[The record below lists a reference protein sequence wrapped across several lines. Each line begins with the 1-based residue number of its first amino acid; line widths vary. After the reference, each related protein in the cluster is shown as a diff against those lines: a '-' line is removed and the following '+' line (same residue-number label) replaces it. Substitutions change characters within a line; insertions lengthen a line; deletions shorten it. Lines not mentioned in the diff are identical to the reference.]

1 MAITPT
7 RLSNIIIPAIWEP
20 QVIERSAQLSMLWTS
35 GIVQN
40 VAELDGFVAN
50 GGNIINLPFWQD
62 LTGRSELVSATGL
75 QLSVNPIQAAQDA
88 AAVFA
93 RGKAW
98 GTNNLAAA
106 LSGGNP
112 AGAIRELVA
121 GFWAR
126 DMDTTA
132 LYMLK
137 GVFASTEMAG
147 NILDISAAAGD
158 AARVNASSFIDAT
171 QRLGDAKS
179 KITGI
184 IMHSAV
190 EAAFSKLPGQLDYV
204 RISDAEPRVPF
215 LQGKRV
221 IVTDQLPTSG
231 SGTDMIFDTYM
242 FGEGAFGYANGEG
255 SRVTKAATAVDELA
269 DEEYIINRRH
279 FVLHP
284 RGVRFIGTTTAAG
297 PTDADLQLGASWQRV
312 YESKNVRMVAF
323 RHKI

>member
-1 MAITPT
+1 MAST
-7 RLSNIIIPAIWEP
+7 RLANIIVPAIWEP
-20 QVIERSAQLSMLWTS
+20 QVIERSAQLSELWTS
-35 GIVQN
+35 GIVAN
-40 VAELDGFVAN
+40 VPELDGFINN

-62 LTGRSELVSATGL
+62 LGGRSELVSATGL
-75 QLSVNPIQAAQDA
+75 QLAVNPIQAAQDA

-112 AGAIRELVA
+112 AAAIRDLVA

-132 LYMLK
+132 LLMLK
-137 GVFASTEMAG
+137 GVFASTSMAG
-147 NILDISAAAGD
+147 NLHDISGAAGD
-158 AARVNASSFIDAT
+158 AARINASSFIDAT
-171 QRLGDAKS
+171 QKLGDAKS
-179 KITGI
+179 RVTGI

-190 EAAFSKLPGQLDYV
+190 EAAFAKLPGQLDYV

-231 SGTDMIFDTYM
+231 TGTDMIFDTYM
-242 FGEGAFGYANGEG
+242 FGAGALGYANGNG
-255 SRVTKAATAVDELA
+255 TNVTKAATAVDELA

-297 PTDADLQLGASWQRV
+297 PDDTTLQAGASWDRV
-312 YESKNVRMVAF
+312 YESKNVRMIAF

>member
-1 MAITPT
+1 MAST
-7 RLSNIIIPAIWEP
+7 RLANIIVPAIWEP
-20 QVIERSAQLSMLWTS
+20 QVIERSAQLSELWTS
-35 GIVQN
+35 GIVQD
-40 VAELDGFVAN
+40 VPDLAGFVAN

-62 LTGRSELVSATGL
+62 LSGRSELVSATGL
-75 QLSVNPIQAAQDA
+75 QLAVNPIQAAQDA

-132 LYMLK
+132 LYMLQ
-137 GVFASTEMAG
+137 GVFASASMAG
-147 NILDISAAAGD
+147 NVLDISGLTGD
-158 AARVNASSFIDAT
+158 AARVNGSSFIDAT

-179 KITGI
+179 RITGV

-190 EAAFSKLPGQLDYV
+190 EAAFAKLPGQLDYV
-204 RISDAEPRVPF
+204 RLSDAEPRVPF

-221 IVTDQLPTSG
+221 IVTDQLTTSG
-231 SGTDMIFDTYM
+231 SGADMIFDTYM
-242 FGEGAFGYANGEG
+242 FGEGAFGYANGNG
-255 SRVTKAATAVDELA
+255 TRVTKAAVAEDELA

-297 PTDADLQLGASWQRV
+297 PTDADLILGTSWQRV
-312 YESKNVRMVAF
+312 YENKNVRMIMF

>member
-7 RLSNIIIPAIWEP
+7 RLDNIIIPEIWEP
-20 QVIERSAQLSMLWTS
+20 QVIERSTQLSELWTS
-35 GIVQN
+35 GIVQE
-40 VAELDGFVAN
+40 VAELAGFVAS
-50 GGNIINLPFWQD
+50 GGNIVNLPYWQD
-62 LTGRSELVSATGL
+62 LQGRSELVSATGL

-112 AGAIRELVA
+112 QEAIRELVA
-121 GFWAR
+121 GWWAR
-126 DMDTTA
+126 DMDTTV

-137 GVFASTEMAG
+137 GVFAASTMSS

-158 AARVNASSFIDAT
+158 AARVNGSSFIDAT

-190 EAAFSKLPGQLDYV
+190 EAAFAKLPGQLDYV
-204 RISDAEPRVPF
+204 NLSAAEPRVPF

-231 SGTDMIFDTYM
+231 SGTDMIFDTYL
-242 FGEGAFGYANGEG
+242 FGAGAFGYANGNG
-255 SRVTKAATAVDELA
+255 SRVTKVSTDEDKLA
-269 DEEYIINRRH
+269 DEEYLINRRH

-297 PTDADLQLGASWQRV
+297 PTDAELQDGTSWERV
-312 YESKNVRMVAF
+312 YDPKNVRMIAF

>member
-1 MAITPT
+1 MAST
-7 RLSNIIIPAIWEP
+7 RLANIIVPAIWEP
-20 QVIERSAQLSMLWTS
+20 QVIERSAQLSELWTS
-35 GIVQN
+35 GIVQD
-40 VAELDGFVAN
+40 VPDLAGFVAN

-62 LTGRSELVSATGL
+62 LSGRSELVSATGL
-75 QLSVNPIQAAQDA
+75 QLAVNPIQAAQDA

-132 LYMLK
+132 LYMLQ
-137 GVFASTEMAG
+137 GVFASASMAG
-147 NILDISAAAGD
+147 NVMDISGLVGD
-158 AARVNASSFIDAT
+158 AARVNGSSFIDAT

-179 KITGI
+179 RITGV

-190 EAAFSKLPGQLDYV
+190 EAAFAKLPGQLDYV
-204 RISDAEPRVPF
+204 RLSDAEPRVPF

-231 SGTDMIFDTYM
+231 TGADMIFDTYM
-242 FGEGAFGYANGEG
+242 FGPGAFGYANGNG
-255 SRVTKAATAVDELA
+255 TRVTKAAVAEDELA

-297 PTDADLQLGASWQRV
+297 PDDATLQAGASWQRV
-312 YESKNVRMVAF
+312 YENKNVRMIMF

>member
-1 MAITPT
+1 MAST
-7 RLSNIIIPAIWEP
+7 RLANIIVPEIWEP
-20 QVIERSAQLSMLWTS
+20 QVIERSAQLSELWTS
-35 GIVQN
+35 GIVQD
-40 VAELDGFVAN
+40 VPDLAGFVAN

-62 LTGRSELVSATGL
+62 LSGRSELVSATGL
-75 QLSVNPIQAAQDA
+75 QLAVNPIQAAQDA

-132 LYMLK
+132 LLMLQ
-137 GVFASTEMAG
+137 GVFAAASMAG
-147 NILDISAAAGD
+147 NVMDISGLTGD
-158 AARVNASSFIDAT
+158 AARVNGSSFIDAT

-179 KITGI
+179 RITGV

-190 EAAFSKLPGQLDYV
+190 EAAFAKLPGQLDYV
-204 RISDAEPRVPF
+204 RLSDAEPRVPF

-231 SGTDMIFDTYM
+231 SGADMIFDTYM
-242 FGEGAFGYANGEG
+242 FGPGAFGHANGNG
-255 SRVTKAATAVDELA
+255 TRVTKAATAEDELA

-297 PTDADLQLGASWQRV
+297 PTDADLILGTSWQRV
-312 YESKNVRMVAF
+312 YENKNVRMIMF

>member
-1 MAITPT
+1 MAPT
-7 RLSNIIIPAIWEP
+7 RLSNIIVPEIWEP
-20 QVIERSAQLSMLWTS
+20 QVIERSAQLSELWTS
-35 GIVQN
+35 GIVQD
-40 VAELDGFVAN
+40 VADLAGFVAN

-75 QLSVNPIQAAQDA
+75 QLAVNPIQAAQDA

-112 AGAIRELVA
+112 AAAIRELVA
-121 GFWAR
+121 GWWAR
-126 DMDTTA
+126 DMDMTA
-132 LYMLK
+132 LLMIQ
-137 GVFASTEMAG
+137 GVFKSASMAA
-147 NILDISAAAGD
+147 NVHDISALVGD
-158 AARVNASSFIDAT
+158 AARINGSSFIDAT
-171 QRLGDAKS
+171 QVLGDAKS
-179 KITGI
+179 RVTGI

-190 EAAFSKLPGQLDYV
+190 EAAFAKLPGQLEYV
-204 RISDAEPRVPF
+204 RLSEAEPRVPF

-231 SGTDMIFDTYM
+231 SGADMIFDTYL
-242 FGEGAFGYANGEG
+242 FGAGALGYANGTG
-255 SRVTKAATAVDELA
+255 TRVTKAAVAQDELA

-284 RGVRFIGTTTAAG
+284 RGVRFVGTTTAAG
-297 PTDADLQLGASWQRV
+297 PDDTTLADGASWSRV
-312 YESKNVRMVAF
+312 YEPKNVRMVMF

>member
-7 RLSNIIIPAIWEP
+7 RLDNIIIPEIWEP
-20 QVIERSAQLSMLWTS
+20 QVIERSAQLSELWTS
-35 GIVQN
+35 GIVQE
-40 VAELDGFVAN
+40 VPELMGFVAN
-50 GGNIINLPFWQD
+50 GGNIVNLPYWQD
-62 LTGRSELVSATGL
+62 LQGRSELVSATGL

-98 GTNNLAAA
+98 GTNALAAA

-112 AGAIRELVA
+112 QAAIRELVA
-121 GFWAR
+121 GWWAR
-126 DMDTTA
+126 DMDTTV

-137 GVFASTEMAG
+137 GVFAAGTMSG

-158 AARVNASSFIDAT
+158 AARVNGSSFIDAT

-190 EAAFSKLPGQLDYV
+190 EAAFAKLPGQLDYV
-204 RISDAEPRVPF
+204 NLSAAEPRVPF

-231 SGTDMIFDTYM
+231 TGTDMIFDTYL
-242 FGEGAFGYANGEG
+242 FGAGAFGYANGTG
-255 SRVTKAATAVDELA
+255 SRVTKVATDEDKLA

-284 RGVRFIGTTTAAG
+284 RGVRFIGTATAAG
-297 PTDADLQLGASWQRV
+297 PTDATLQDGGAWERV
-312 YESKNVRMVAF
+312 YDPKNVRMIAF

>member
-1 MAITPT
+1 MAPT
-7 RLSNIIIPAIWEP
+7 RLSNIIVPEIWEP
-20 QVIERSAQLSMLWTS
+20 QVIERSAQLSELWTS
-35 GIVQN
+35 GIVQD
-40 VAELDGFVAN
+40 VADLAGFVAN

-75 QLSVNPIQAAQDA
+75 QLAVNPIQAAQDA

-112 AGAIRELVA
+112 AAAIRELVA
-121 GFWAR
+121 GWWAR
-126 DMDTTA
+126 DMDMTA
-132 LYMLK
+132 LLMIQ
-137 GVFASTEMAG
+137 GVFKSASMAA
-147 NILDISAAAGD
+147 NVHDISALVGD
-158 AARVNASSFIDAT
+158 AARINGSSFIDAT
-171 QRLGDAKS
+171 QVLGDAKS
-179 KITGI
+179 RVTGI

-190 EAAFSKLPGQLDYV
+190 EAAFAKLPGQLEYV
-204 RISDAEPRVPF
+204 RLSEAEPRVPF

-231 SGTDMIFDTYM
+231 SGADMIFDTYL
-242 FGEGAFGYANGEG
+242 FGAGALGYANGTG
-255 SRVTKAATAVDELA
+255 TRVTKAAVAQDELA

-284 RGVRFIGTTTAAG
+284 RGVRFVGTPTAAG
-297 PTDADLQLGASWQRV
+297 PDDTTLADGASWSRV
-312 YESKNVRMVAF
+312 YEPKNVRMVMF

>member
-1 MAITPT
+1 MAST
-7 RLSNIIIPAIWEP
+7 RLANIIVPAIWEP
-20 QVIERSAQLSMLWTS
+20 QVIERSAQLSELWTS
-35 GIVQN
+35 GIVQD
-40 VAELDGFVAN
+40 VPELDGFINN

-62 LTGRSELVSATGL
+62 LGGRSELVSATGL
-75 QLSVNPIQAAQDA
+75 QLAVNPIQAAQDA

-112 AGAIRELVA
+112 AAAIRDLVA

-132 LYMLK
+132 LLMLK
-137 GVFASTEMAG
+137 GVFASTSMAG
-147 NILDISAAAGD
+147 NLHDISAATGD

-171 QRLGDAKS
+171 QKLGDAKS
-179 KITGI
+179 RVTGI

-190 EAAFSKLPGQLDYV
+190 EAAFAKLPGQLDYV

-231 SGTDMIFDTYM
+231 SGTDMIFDTYL
-242 FGEGAFGYANGEG
+242 FGQGALGYANGNG
-255 SRVTKAATAVDELA
+255 TRVTKAAVALDELA

-297 PTDADLQLGASWQRV
+297 PDDATLQAGASWDRV
-312 YESKNVRMVAF
+312 YENKNVRMIAF

>member
-1 MAITPT
+1 MAST
-7 RLSNIIIPAIWEP
+7 RLANIIIPEIWEP
-20 QVIERSAQLSMLWTS
+20 QVIERSAQLSELWTS
-35 GIVQN
+35 GIVQD
-40 VAELDGFVAN
+40 VPDLAGFVAN

-62 LTGRSELVSATGL
+62 LSGRSELVSATGL
-75 QLSVNPIQAAQDA
+75 QLAVNPIQAAQDA

-132 LYMLK
+132 LYMLQ
-137 GVFASTEMAG
+137 GVFAAASMAG
-147 NILDISAAAGD
+147 NVFDISGLTGD
-158 AARVNASSFIDAT
+158 AARVTGSSFIDAT

-179 KITGI
+179 RITGI
-184 IMHSAV
+184 VMHSAV

-204 RISDAEPRVPF
+204 RLSDAEPRVPF

-221 IVTDQLPTSG
+221 IVTDQLTTSG
-231 SGTDMIFDTYM
+231 SGTDTIFDTYM
-242 FGEGAFGYANGEG
+242 FGAGAFGFANGNG
-255 SRVTKAATAVDELA
+255 TRVTKAATAQDELA

-297 PTDADLQLGASWQRV
+297 PTDTTLQDGASWQRV
-312 YESKNVRMVAF
+312 YEPKNVRMIMF